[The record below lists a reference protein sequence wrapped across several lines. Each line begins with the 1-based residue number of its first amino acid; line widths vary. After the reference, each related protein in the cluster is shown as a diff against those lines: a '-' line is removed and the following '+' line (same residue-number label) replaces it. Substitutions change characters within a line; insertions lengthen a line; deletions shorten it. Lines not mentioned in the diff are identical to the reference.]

1 MKMLFV
7 YVTNKTSASV
17 LWLRKS
23 QSEQLV
29 WNSSFIISV
38 IVICTTA
45 SLMRLYLRLCTAY
58 NLYNWDR
65 HFYRVSQ
72 YVARIHTMQ
81 IMFFHLNNAPICRW
95 CKEAWKWKCVQSGR
109 SQQQRANTF
118 KGAEGVALRLRG
130 CLINGAY
137 IPERRAFFCLAK
149 VETAWELTCFK
160 VLRGTLAVRSV
171 WLTRLSCLA
180 WVTAEQ

>member
-1 MKMLFV
+1 MLFV
-7 YVTNKTSASV
+7 YVTNKTSESV
-17 LWLRKS
+17 LRLRKS

-29 WNSSFIISV
+29 WNNSFIISM
-38 IVICTTA
+38 IVICTTVP
-45 SLMRLYLRLCTAY
+45 LMRLYLPLCTAY
-58 NLYNWDR
+58 NSYNWNR
-65 HFYRVSQ
+65 HFYRVLQ
-72 YVARIHTMQ
+72 YVARIPTIQ
-81 IMFFHLNNAPICRW
+81 IMFFHLNNASIRRW

-109 SQQQRANTF
+109 SQQQRANMF
-118 KGAEGVALRLRG
+118 KGAEGVSLRLRG

-149 VETAWELTCFK
+149 VEMAWELTCFK

-171 WLTRLSCLA
+171 WLTRLSCLV